1 MWMFSDATTEVT
13 TSLNSTG
20 GDSREVLAELG
31 VSEDEFAELE
41 ESGVVFVATAE
52 Q

>member
-1 MWMFSDATTEVT
+1 MWMFSDADTEIT

-31 VSEDEFAELE
+31 VSSDEFDQLE
-41 ESGVVFVATAE
+41 EDGIVFVATSE
-52 Q
+52 